1 MRRILPFCYSLLAY
15 AAFLASFA
23 AMVAATTGFERFG
36 IRAIDGAPT
45 QKGATAAAIDLAL
58 ILAFGV
64 QHSVMARER
73 FKAVLNRWLPPVLE
87 RSSYV
92 LASALALGA
101 IVRWWSPIAG
111 TLWTVDGQVAT
122 WAFRGVS
129 FMGYALVVA
138 SSYTFDHFELF
149 GLKQGWAAAQGR
161 ACKAPEFRVPA
172 LYRLVRHPMMLG
184 ILVGVWA
191 APRMSW
197 GHVLFAAA
205 MTAYIRV
212 GVVFEERGMARRFG
226 DVYARYRAE
235 VPALLPWPRPSRPR
249 ANLKPR
255 SAS

>member
-45 QKGATAAAIDLAL
+45 QNGATAAAIDLAL

-87 RSSYV
+87 RSTYV

-111 TLWTVDGQVAT
+111 TLWTVDGPVAT

-149 GLKQGWAAAQGR
+149 GLKQGWAAAHRR

-191 APRMSW
+191 APRMTW